1 MSKKKEIK
9 IDTTSLGS
17 KFYRVNGLLH
27 RENNLPAVE
36 WFNGDKE
43 FWLNGKLSKR
53 NLSTGK
59 IYLFKNNILID

>member
-1 MSKKKEIK
+1 MPKKKEIK

-43 FWLNGKLSKR
+43 FWLNGKLTKR
-53 NLSTGK
+53 ILSTGK

>member
-1 MSKKKEIK
+1 MPKKKEIK

-43 FWLNGKLSKR
+43 FWLNGKLIKR
-53 NLSTGK
+53 ILSSGK